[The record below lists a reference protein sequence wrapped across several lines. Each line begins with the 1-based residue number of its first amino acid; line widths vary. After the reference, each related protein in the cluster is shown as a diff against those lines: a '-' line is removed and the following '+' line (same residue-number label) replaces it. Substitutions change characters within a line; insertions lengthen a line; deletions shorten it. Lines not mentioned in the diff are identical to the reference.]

1 MLRVLL
7 LALALTSQFP
17 WSANAADVDWLCY
30 TGANEPGDPAIQCLP
45 EGGNAVAH
53 PLAGWRGAR
62 TRDAARTVDVT
73 NHLGRV
79 SVRVRGAVRLLLA
92 PAEGGA
98 TALACRSA
106 RARGAAHRRTRLVLT
121 DARGEHVLRVGRPKR
136 LCDPT
141 DGSLPQLLCYRIAT
155 GARALAVAKE
165 RGVRQ
170 RSPTPPRPCACR
182 RPA

>member
-1 MLRVLL
+1 MAPSHGRTSRAGRQRSRVRASAARPFARRFPGRVPCWEAVMLRVLL

-45 EGGNAVAH
+45 EGGSAVAH

-62 TRDAARTVDVT
+62 RRDAARTVEVT

-106 RARGAAHRRTRLVLT
+106 RARGAAHRRTRPAPSISTLT
-121 DARGEHVLRVGRPKR
+121 QSRKR
-136 LCDPT
+136 N
-141 DGSLPQLLCYRIAT
+141 
-155 GARALAVAKE
+155 
-165 RGVRQ
+165 
-170 RSPTPPRPCACR
+170 
-182 RPA
+182 